1 MSPCL
6 FKGNLCDILSRTGI
20 TNDPKRDPTE
30 STPEALHKLPRTF
43 FVSSAETL
51 EEEFV

>member
-1 MSPCL
+1 MSPCP
-6 FKGNLCDILSRTGI
+6 FKGNLCDILSRPGV

-30 STPEALHKLPRTF
+30 STPEVLHKPPGAF

-51 EEEFV
+51 